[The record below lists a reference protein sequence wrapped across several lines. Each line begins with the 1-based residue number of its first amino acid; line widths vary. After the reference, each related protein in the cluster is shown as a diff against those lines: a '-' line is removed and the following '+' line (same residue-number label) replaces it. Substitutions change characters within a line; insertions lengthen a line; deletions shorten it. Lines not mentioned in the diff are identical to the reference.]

1 MRPGSNKD
9 HPPKGGGAM
18 PMSTHQ
24 SPAKPR
30 SCLLY
35 ALLDPGYSW
44 GEVRFSRLPR
54 FCGQFGLLW
63 CEVPQSARKGTQRLD
78 ARNGDSSGP
87 GHGFVSHHFGGEVRS
102 RGCWP
107 SWASSCPLAL
117 VDVRLQGAQRAVA
130 IARKPAWLRALS
142 RSILAVPGVKSVR
155 VAAGRAGPAPARWP
169 CWTCACRGLLVF
181 SAISDGTKS

>member
-1 MRPGSNKD
+1 
-9 HPPKGGGAM
+9 M

-54 FCGQFGLLW
+54 PCGQFGLLW
-63 CEVPQSARKGTQRLD
+63 CEVPQSARKGAQRLD

-130 IARKPAWLRALS
+130 NRPQTRVATCFEPLDPGCSWGEVRSRGCWPSWASSCPLALVDVRLQSAQRAAAIARKPAWLRALS
-142 RSILAVPGVKSVR
+142 GARSWLSLG
-155 VAAGRAGPAPARWP
+155 
-169 CWTCACRGLLVF
+169 
-181 SAISDGTKS
+181 